1 MLANAVKQTTATAGA
16 GPLTVAIVTNFL
28 PLSQKFALNQ
38 PFQYSAYTGT
48 DAAPVFREAGI
59 GALTASNVMAR
70 LSVRETSD
78 GTTSNTIAPT
88 ATDFGGASVTI
99 ICTPLPM
106 FTESMLPTVDA
117 QSSAVSRFLTSAAR
131 NLNTSPTGPASGSA
145 YYTPFLLRCAATIT
159 SLAVNVTTAAG
170 AGATAQIG
178 IYACN
183 EKGYVGARLAV
194 ATVDIS
200 TTGIKVATLSTPVAL
215 PPGWYYTALVGTDGT
230 VRVTGYAST
239 TSNMIGG
246 APLGFS
252 SSLTMI
258 DYRIEGG
265 VAGNV
270 LPAQASTTTSA
281 TNVGGGASPIIYL
294 GVQ

>member
-1 MLANAVKQTTATAGA
+1 MLANAVRQTTTTSGTGALTLAG
-16 GPLTVAIVTNFL
+16 VTNLL
-28 PLSQKFALNQ
+28 PFSQKFALNQ

-48 DAAPVFREAGI
+48 ADAPVFREAGI

-78 GTTSNTIAPT
+78 GTTSNTVTPT
-88 ATDFGGASVTI
+88 ATDFGGATVSI
-99 ICTPLPM
+99 ICTPLAS
-106 FTESMLPTVDA
+106 FTESMMPTVDA

-131 NLNTSPTGPASGSA
+131 NLNTSPTGPATGSA
-145 YYTPFLLRCAATIT
+145 YYTPFLLRCGALVS

-200 TTGIKVATLSTPVAL
+200 TTGIKIATLSTPIAL
-215 PPGWYYTALVGTDGT
+215 PPGWYFTAFVGTDGT
-230 VRVTGYAST
+230 VRVTGYASNA
-239 TSNMIGG
+239 SNILGG
-246 APLGFS
+246 TPFGFN

-258 DYRIEGG
+258 DYRTEGG
-265 VAGNV
+265 VAGNA
-270 LPAQASTTTSA
+270 LPALASTTTSA
-281 TNVGGGASPIIYL
+281 NNVGGGASPIVYI